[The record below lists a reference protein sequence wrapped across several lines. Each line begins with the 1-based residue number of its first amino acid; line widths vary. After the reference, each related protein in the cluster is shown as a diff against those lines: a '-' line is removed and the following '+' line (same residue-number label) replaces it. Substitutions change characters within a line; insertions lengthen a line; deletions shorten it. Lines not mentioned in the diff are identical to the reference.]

1 MAQGWAV
8 ILVCRGDFCFA
19 FRMLGAPATLIAEM
33 LARTSLA
40 HLPAL
45 EALKQFL
52 GPKVRDQLRPLEPD
66 NLPLF

>member
-1 MAQGWAV
+1 
-8 ILVCRGDFCFA
+8 
-19 FRMLGAPATLIAEM
+19 MLGAPATLIAEM

-40 HLPAL
+40 HLPAP

-52 GPKVRDQLRPLEPD
+52 GPKVRDQPRPLEPD

>member
-1 MAQGWAV
+1 
-8 ILVCRGDFCFA
+8 
-19 FRMLGAPATLIAEM
+19 MLGAPATLIAEM